1 MREIDHFF
9 NNWLASL
16 RLLAMVTFG
25 MRVPIKPKVSLEDW
39 QSCRFFFYYRRGYA
53 LSVMTNRP
61 V

>member
-39 QSCRFFFYYRRGYA
+39 QSCRFFFITGG
-53 LSVMTNRP
+53 VMH
-61 V
+61 